1 MSELRGRRSGDP
13 SDEEKSADLTSI
25 PDDRAPQPPR
35 PTDGNTHD
43 PREARP
49 TAERQTADHTLTAH
63 EKLERRLDDLYWPGY
78 SKWSPTDDDDS
89 ADQHSSPDTSAVPT
103 TNPAEPNGSRTH
115 TGPRETDE
123 PSIPG
128 PEPRQTPN
136 EGSEQYDPFAAL
148 SPPQRDRLLHDD
160 TVARLQYLNRPDGGA
175 GSEKSLAT
183 PDRATP
189 RDEPLPSDRSRTAQ
203 TDGPLPKPD
212 RAEAPADNPSTES
225 TDIAAGPD
233 PESRLQ
239 ARPDTDHEFVDD
251 SSPAE
256 MDQYRRI
263 READDVDALAENS
276 GLPREVIHEAKQHL
290 FMREHDVALGPGD
303 IRRGYFRPDAIYGD
317 LWERIASGSDVT
329 AENRAQFWS
338 LVAHEYVESKL
349 MEAGLPYLS
358 AEPGAWG
365 EGNRAEFLAA
375 YPSAHNTAPLSTQS
389 QVKDLLRHWTKLG
402 LPRDNLR
409 VAPDLSN
416 LDDVVRVAKEGLG
429 L

>member
-1 MSELRGRRSGDP
+1 MSELRGRRSGDDP
-13 SDEEKSADLTSI
+13 SDEHSPADLGE
-25 PDDRAPQPPR
+25 PDSRAAQPSRPADGDMHSPAANRDAARSSDEPKTEDRR
-35 PTDGNTHD
+35 
-43 PREARP
+43 
-49 TAERQTADHTLTAH
+49 LTAQ
-63 EKLERRLDDLYWPGY
+63 EKLERHLDTLYWPGY
-78 SKWSPTDDDDS
+78 SNWSATDQDDS
-89 ADQHSSPDTSAVPT
+89 VDQQATTDAPAIKPSEPAARQHDSQASSDPRTVDK
-103 TNPAEPNGSRTH
+103 PASPE
-115 TGPRETDE
+115 
-123 PSIPG
+123 
-128 PEPRQTPN
+128 PEPR
-136 EGSEQYDPFAAL
+136 ERSEKDDPFVAF
-148 SPPQRDRLLHDD
+148 SPEQRERLLRDD
-160 TVARLQYLNRPDGGA
+160 TVARLQYLNDPDDASESQERPA
-175 GSEKSLAT
+175 AT
-183 PDRATP
+183 PDPDT
-189 RDEPLPSDRSRTAQ
+189 S
-203 TDGPLPKPD
+203 PD
-212 RAEAPADNPSTES
+212 RGARPPVDANPTDDSEEQAAQSADNPMSGPADPSGTETS
-225 TDIAAGPD
+225 AG
-233 PESRLQ
+233 
-239 ARPDTDHEFVDD
+239 ADHEFVDH

-263 READDVDALAENS
+263 RKADDLDALADSS
-276 GLPREVIHEAKQHL
+276 GLPYEVIHEAKQHL

-303 IRRGYFRPDAIYGD
+303 IRHGYFRPDAIYGD
-317 LWERIASGSDVT
+317 LWERVSSGSELT

-389 QVKDLLRHWTKLG
+389 QVKDLLRHWTTLG